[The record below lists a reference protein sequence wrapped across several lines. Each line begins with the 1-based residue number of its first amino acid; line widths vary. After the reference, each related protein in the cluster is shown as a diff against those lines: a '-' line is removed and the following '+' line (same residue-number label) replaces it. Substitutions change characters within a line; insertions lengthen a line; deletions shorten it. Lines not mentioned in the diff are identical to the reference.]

1 MVRFIKTFIYH
12 HSIDL
17 LTDKERK
24 INVIFQIIIVTFFYI
39 FLSTMMTFKQNYE
52 FFIPIFVIGISFCIP
67 EFIFKIFLKKIDK
80 YYNVYDKIR
89 PDKFSFDGYALEN
102 LIRGISVSSSFL
114 IFFIAI
120 KATLPGFCVA
130 FSMIYTVTFI
140 FLRRKKYW
148 EMFEPRFEEDPDP
161 VKLRKFINILSGEGG
176 VICGCASV
184 GACFYLIANSFN
196 GTDPIPVTTLIIVT
210 IIAFILFSMSLCIDL
225 WNKIVPSDLTEFEN
239 YWNYCTVA
247 NGICIGVTL
256 LLEWLV
262 TGVWLV

>member
-52 FFIPIFVIGISFCIP
+52 FFIPTFIIGISFWIP
-67 EFIFKIFLKKIDK
+67 EFIFKIFLKKIDRH
-80 YYNVYDKIR
+80 YNLYCKIR

-102 LIRGISVSSSFL
+102 LTRGLSTPTCFL
-114 IFFIAI
+114 MVLIGLNA
-120 KATLPGFCVA
+120 ALPGFCVA
-130 FSMIYTVTFI
+130 FSIIYTTTFI
-140 FLRRKKYW
+140 FIRRKKYW
-148 EMFEPRFEEDPDP
+148 AMFEPTFEEDPDP
-161 VKLRKFINILSGEGG
+161 VKLRRFINILTCEGG
-176 VICGCASV
+176 SICGFASV

-225 WNKIVPSDLTEFEN
+225 WNKILPWDLTEFEN
-239 YWNYCTVA
+239 YWNYCTAA

>member
-52 FFIPIFVIGISFCIP
+52 FFIPLFVIGISFCIP
-67 EFIFKIFLKKIDK
+67 EFT
-80 YYNVYDKIR
+80 
-89 PDKFSFDGYALEN
+89 
-102 LIRGISVSSSFL
+102 FL

-225 WNKIVPSDLTEFEN
+225 WNKILPWDLTEFEN

>member
-1 MVRFIKTFIYH
+1 MVRFIKTFTFHY
-12 HSIDL
+12 SIDE

-24 INVIFQIIIVTFFYI
+24 INVIFQIIIVTFFYL
-39 FLSTMMTFKQNYE
+39 FLSAMMTFKQNYE
-52 FFIPIFVIGISFCIP
+52 FFIPTFIIGISFWIP
-67 EFIFKIFLKKIDK
+67 EFIFKIFLKKIDRH
-80 YYNVYDKIR
+80 YNLYCKIR

-102 LIRGISVSSSFL
+102 LTRGLSTPTCFL
-114 IFFIAI
+114 MVLIGLNSA
-120 KATLPGFCVA
+120 LPGFCVA
-130 FSMIYTVTFI
+130 FSIIYTTTFI
-140 FLRRKKYW
+140 FIRRKKYW
-148 EMFEPRFEEDPDP
+148 AMFEPTFEEDPDP
-161 VKLRKFINILSGEGG
+161 VKLRRFINILTCEGG
-176 VICGCASV
+176 SICGFASV

-225 WNKIVPSDLTEFEN
+225 WNKILPWDLTEFEN
-239 YWNYCTVA
+239 YWNYCTAA

>member
-1 MVRFIKTFIYH
+1 MVRFIKTFTFHY
-12 HSIDL
+12 SIDE

-24 INVIFQIIIVTFFYI
+24 INVIFQIIIVTFFYL
-39 FLSTMMTFKQNYE
+39 FLSAMMTFKQNYE
-52 FFIPIFVIGISFCIP
+52 FFIPTFIIGISFWIP
-67 EFIFKIFLKKIDK
+67 EFIFKI
-80 YYNVYDKIR
+80 R
-89 PDKFSFDGYALEN
+89 PNKFSFEGYALEN
-102 LIRGISVSSSFL
+102 LTRGLSTPTCFL
-114 IFFIAI
+114 MVLIGLNA
-120 KATLPGFCVA
+120 ALPGFCVA
-130 FSMIYTVTFI
+130 FSIIYTTTFI
-140 FLRRKKYW
+140 FIRRKKYW
-148 EMFEPRFEEDPDP
+148 AMFEPTFEEDPDP
-161 VKLRKFINILSGEGG
+161 VKLRRFINILTCEGG
-176 VICGCASV
+176 SICGFASV

-225 WNKIVPSDLTEFEN
+225 WNKILPWDLTEFEN

>member
-39 FLSTMMTFKQNYE
+39 FLSTIMTFKQNYE

-102 LIRGISVSSSFL
+102 LIRGISVSSSFFNL
-114 IFFIAI
+114 FYSNKSNITWILCSFFHDLHSNIHI
-120 KATLPGFCVA
+120 PP
-130 FSMIYTVTFI
+130 
-140 FLRRKKYW
+140 KK
-148 EMFEPRFEEDPDP
+148 
-161 VKLRKFINILSGEGG
+161 KILGD
-176 VICGCASV
+176 V
-184 GACFYLIANSFN
+184 
-196 GTDPIPVTTLIIVT
+196 
-210 IIAFILFSMSLCIDL
+210 
-225 WNKIVPSDLTEFEN
+225 
-239 YWNYCTVA
+239 
-247 NGICIGVTL
+247 
-256 LLEWLV
+256 
-262 TGVWLV
+262 